1 MGELL
6 RVEDLQIAYGN
17 HQAVKGAGFVLNQ
30 GEIAALVGESGSGKT
45 TVVRAI
51 DGLLPWEASITGG
64 RFYLEGRDLTKLS
77 SGEWGKIHGK
87 EISMIFQNPESS
99 LSPLQ
104 TLDKQFVENVRAHK
118 KEPKDSILKRAEK
131 ILEDMRFPE
140 PGKILRAYP
149 FELSGGMCQ
158 RAAIALAI
166 MNQPRLLLADE
177 PTSALDVAAQNMT
190 IQTLLELRRQY
201 GTAILLVT
209 HNIGVAYKM
218 ADYIG
223 VMYRGRL
230 LEWGTKE
237 EVLFHP
243 REDYTRRLIQAIPHL
258 AD

>member
-1 MGELL
+1 
-6 RVEDLQIAYGN
+6 
-17 HQAVKGAGFVLNQ
+17 
-30 GEIAALVGESGSGKT
+30 
-45 TVVRAI
+45 
-51 DGLLPWEASITGG
+51 
-64 RFYLEGRDLTKLS
+64 
-77 SGEWGKIHGK
+77 
-87 EISMIFQNPESS
+87 
-99 LSPLQ
+99 
-104 TLDKQFVENVRAHK
+104 
-118 KEPKDSILKRAEK
+118 
-131 ILEDMRFPE
+131 
-140 PGKILRAYP
+140 
-149 FELSGGMCQ
+149 
-158 RAAIALAI
+158 
-166 MNQPRLLLADE
+166 
-177 PTSALDVAAQNMT
+177 MT

>member
-1 MGELL
+1 
-6 RVEDLQIAYGN
+6 
-17 HQAVKGAGFVLNQ
+17 
-30 GEIAALVGESGSGKT
+30 
-45 TVVRAI
+45 
-51 DGLLPWEASITGG
+51 
-64 RFYLEGRDLTKLS
+64 
-77 SGEWGKIHGK
+77 
-87 EISMIFQNPESS
+87 MIFQNPESS